1 MIFLGFLWAIF
12 APLSLVAGA
21 ALLAFVIR
29 SIAPDLFGFWSAFA
43 LAATLVLAPVYWV
56 WRQDMTVFK
65 AVCSDEGAPRIF
77 EKAVTDGMLLT
88 SGTSNSFG
96 MRYLHDE
103 GFQWMES
110 DDIYNRGGFVRYAR
124 DDKGAISTTKI
135 DAPTARYE
143 VREIFEQRPPELNI
157 SRTLVIDRQTGKE
170 MARAASV
177 TFNGGRMKWLLGA
190 WGTTDC
196 PSAASD
202 SAGFRAWYHLAKNTL
217 R

>member
-1 MIFLGFLWAIF
+1 
-12 APLSLVAGA
+12 
-21 ALLAFVIR
+21 
-29 SIAPDLFGFWSAFA
+29 
-43 LAATLVLAPVYWV
+43 
-56 WRQDMTVFK
+56 
-65 AVCSDEGAPRIF
+65 
-77 EKAVTDGMLLT
+77 
-88 SGTSNSFG
+88 
-96 MRYLHDE
+96 
-103 GFQWMES
+103 MES

-124 DDKGAISTTKI
+124 DDKGVISTTKI

-177 TFNGGRMKWLLGA
+177 TFNGGRMRWLLGA

-196 PSAASD
+196 PSASSD